1 MPLVS
6 YLLLS
11 VHPLTAMIFEVERKG
26 KIPPDPQ
33 LIYQSHIPTISIGNI
48 QIQVFSVLSP
58 KESIRK
64 KSADYLNF

>member
-11 VHPLTAMIFEVERKG
+11 VQPVTAMTFEVESKG

-33 LIYQSHIPTISIGNI
+33 LIYKLHISTISIGNI
-48 QIQVFSVLSP
+48 QIQVFSALSP

-64 KSADYLNF
+64 KSTDYLNF